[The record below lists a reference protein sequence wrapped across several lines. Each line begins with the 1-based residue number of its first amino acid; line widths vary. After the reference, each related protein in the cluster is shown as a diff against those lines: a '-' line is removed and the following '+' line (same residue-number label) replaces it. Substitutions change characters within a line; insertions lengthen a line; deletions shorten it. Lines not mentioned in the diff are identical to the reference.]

1 MKTSGLDAGSA
12 VLHPLLQ
19 LGMPWFALWFRIQCY
34 WGQCESTSEAQ
45 QLWCPFSLL
54 EVKLVQVS
62 SPESESSS
70 IFIVADLWTTLD
82 AELTPGCRSK
92 DHSRVFGG
100 ISGVFDMFWLPQNI
114 GRLV

>member
-1 MKTSGLDAGSA
+1 M
-12 VLHPLLQ
+12 
-19 LGMPWFALWFRIQCY
+19 
-34 WGQCESTSEAQ
+34 
-45 QLWCPFSLL
+45 
-54 EVKLVQVS
+54 QVS

-92 DHSRVFGG
+92 DHSRVSGG
-100 ISGVFDMFWLPQNI
+100 IGGVFDMFWLPQNI